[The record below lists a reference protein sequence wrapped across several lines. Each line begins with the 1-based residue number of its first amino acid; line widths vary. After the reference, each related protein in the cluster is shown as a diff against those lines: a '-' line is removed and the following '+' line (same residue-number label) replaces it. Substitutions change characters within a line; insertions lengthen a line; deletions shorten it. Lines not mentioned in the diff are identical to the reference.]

1 MRCLKIGKEP
11 VSAGLQEE
19 GNSDLGNQRLVRLL
33 PISQKGWELQ
43 SAFKHPEAYLFK
55 MNGAEN

>member
-1 MRCLKIGKEP
+1 MGKEP
-11 VSAGLQEE
+11 VGAGLQE
-19 GNSDLGNQRLVRLL
+19 GNNDLGNQRLVRLL
-33 PISQKGWELQ
+33 PIFQKGWELE

>member
-11 VSAGLQEE
+11 VGAGLQE
-19 GNSDLGNQRLVRLL
+19 GNNDLGNQRLVRLL
-33 PISQKGWELQ
+33 PIFQKGWELE